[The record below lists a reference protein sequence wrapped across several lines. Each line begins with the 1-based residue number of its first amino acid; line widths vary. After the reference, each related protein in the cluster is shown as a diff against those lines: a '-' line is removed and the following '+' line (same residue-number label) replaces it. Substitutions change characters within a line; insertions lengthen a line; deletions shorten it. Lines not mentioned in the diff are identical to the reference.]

1 MQINWGKIMIMLI
14 YYLVIISWILF
25 PIMQILW
32 KKQNNDFLN
41 FLNNNREEIMNGGS
55 CEFKG
60 FTYTKDTRVIHYYC
74 CISVI
79 IVTLCRSSAIVP
91 TDRSGATRLL
101 CVFMTLLGGW
111 WGIPWGPIRTVQTIY
126 DTARAT
132 EISLYDVYTRGV
144 I

>member
-1 MQINWGKIMIMLI
+1 MLIDHLVKLI

-25 PIMQILW
+25 PIMQNIW
-32 KKQNNDFLN
+32 KKQDHEFIR

-55 CEFKG
+55 CEFMG
-60 FTYTKDTRVIHYYC
+60 FTYTRETRVIRFSC

-79 IVTLCRSSAIVP
+79 ILTLCRSSCIVP

-101 CVFMTLLGGW
+101 CVLMTLLGGW
-111 WGIPWGPIRTVQTIY
+111 WGFPWGPIRTVQTIC

>member
-1 MQINWGKIMIMLI
+1 MMIDYLVMLI
-14 YYLVIISWILF
+14 DYLVIISWILF
-25 PIMQILW
+25 PIMQNVW
-32 KKQNNDFLN
+32 KKQDKEFVR

-60 FTYTKDTRVIHYYC
+60 FIYTKETRVIRFSC

-79 IVTLCRSSAIVP
+79 ILTLCRSSGIVP
-91 TDRSGATRLL
+91 SERSGATRLL
-101 CVFMTLLGGW
+101 CVLMTLLGGW
-111 WGIPWGPIRTVQTIY
+111 WGIPWGPIRTVQTIS
-126 DTARAT
+126 DTAKAT